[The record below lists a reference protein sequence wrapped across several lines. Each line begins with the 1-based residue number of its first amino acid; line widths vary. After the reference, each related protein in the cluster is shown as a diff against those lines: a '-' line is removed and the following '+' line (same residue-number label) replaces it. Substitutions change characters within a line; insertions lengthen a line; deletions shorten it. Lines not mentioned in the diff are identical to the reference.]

1 MILMTDKE
9 REKKERLKLQKHFGK
24 HLRKIRADQKITP
37 AELARRCYMERSSI
51 ARLEMGHTM
60 PTIFIVN
67 KLCLGL
73 GINIKDFFKE
83 F

>member
-1 MILMTDKE
+1 MTEKE
-9 REKKERLKLQKHFGK
+9 KEKKERLKLQKHFGE
-24 HLRKIRADQKITP
+24 HLRAIRAAQKMTP

-60 PTIFIVN
+60 PTIHIVN
-67 KLCLGL
+67 KLCTGL
-73 GINIKDFFKE
+73 GIELKDFFKE